1 MLGLALLSF
10 CAAGWAAAAPHDE
23 DLRAS
28 VVFNQLAIAQVL
40 ENLSNISQGDAAVT
54 TQLAQFSQSQR
65 AQMQQTNDGL
75 ARVTSSVDI
84 LSKILTS
91 HLQQDDV
98 INREFRSCRNIS
110 EALQTRIGLNENQ
123 FREQQEANAQLEAK
137 RRELDERI
145 RQARIT
151 KQQLQEQLLQLQTDE
166 LQLKHEE
173 VQAKTENLEAKR
185 AQGEKAR
192 LNSEISLLQHELL
205 LAKERSRHIET
216 QISSTKQKVAQAT
229 ATKNGLAQSK
239 DTKAATKTSLSR
251 NLEEEV
257 AVIER
262 HSEENSRLE
271 EDIERTRAT
280 GDNLTKTKSELEQ
293 KLNALNVQKGQ
304 LQKGIQL
311 AGESAKSVQASIAR
325 VGQAIPK
332 IEFEIRDII
341 SEMEFC

>member
-1 MLGLALLSF
+1 MLALALLSF
-10 CAAGWAAAAPHDE
+10 CAAGWAAAAPRDE

-40 ENLSNISQGDAAVT
+40 DNLSNISQG
-54 TQLAQFSQSQR
+54 
-65 AQMQQTNDGL
+65 L
-75 ARVTSSVDI
+75 ARVTSSLEI
-84 LSKILTS
+84 LSQALTS

-98 INREFRSCRNIS
+98 INREFRICTNIS

-137 RRELDERI
+137 RREAEERI

-151 KQQLQEQLLQLQTDE
+151 KQQLQQQLLQLQTDE

-192 LNSEISLLQHELL
+192 QNSEISLLKHELL
-205 LAKERSRHIET
+205 LAKERNRHIET
-216 QISSTKQKVAQAT
+216 QISSIRQKVTQVTRA
-229 ATKNGLAQSK
+229 KNELTQSK
-239 DTKAATKTSLSR
+239 DTKADVKSSLSQ

-257 AVIER
+257 TLIER
-262 HSEENSRLE
+262 HSDENSRLE
-271 EDIERTRAT
+271 EDIGRTRAT
-280 GDNLTKTKSELEQ
+280 GENLTKTKSELEQ

-304 LQKGIQL
+304 LQKGMQL
-311 AGESAKSVQASIAR
+311 AGESEKSVQASIAR
-325 VGQAIPK
+325 VGQEIQK
-332 IEFEIRDII
+332 IKSEIRYTEG
-341 SEMEFC
+341 EMLYC